1 VTYPTL
7 DTLLLER
14 HGPVGWLI
22 NNRPD
27 RLNAMNSHM
36 RDEFETAWRTLDA
49 DPEVIVI
56 VHTGEGRAFQTGVDV
71 MEIAEDGIGFER
83 YRESTE
89 KFDYHFTAWQNHI
102 WKPVITAVNGLCAG
116 GGFHWVAEADIV
128 IAASD
133 AQFFDPHVSVGQ
145 VVAMEAIGLTR
156 KIPFEAVM
164 RMALV
169 GRHERVSAERAQAL
183 GMISQIVDPPG
194 ALRDEAQA
202 LAEKVAQNSP
212 AAMAATKRA
221 LWGALEAGL
230 TDACKAGATELTSM
244 WGHPDQ
250 EEGPRAFAEKRAPQW
265 QPIGPGGVA
274 GE

>member
-36 RDEFETAWRTLDA
+36 RDEFETAWRALDA

-89 KFDYHFTAWQNHI
+89 KFDYRFTAWQNHI

-169 GRHERVSAERAQAL
+169 GRHERVSA
-183 GMISQIVDPPG
+183 
-194 ALRDEAQA
+194 
-202 LAEKVAQNSP
+202 
-212 AAMAATKRA
+212 
-221 LWGALEAGL
+221 
-230 TDACKAGATELTSM
+230 
-244 WGHPDQ
+244 
-250 EEGPRAFAEKRAPQW
+250 
-265 QPIGPGGVA
+265 
-274 GE
+274 

>member
-14 HGPVGWLI
+14 HGAVGWII

-36 RDEFETAWRTLDA
+36 RDEFETAWRTLDEDA
-49 DPEVIVI
+49 EVRVI

-89 KFDYHFTAWQNHI
+89 KFDYRFTAWQNHI
-102 WKPVITAVNGLCAG
+102 WKPVITAVNGICAG

-145 VVAMEAIGLTR
+145 VVAMEAIGLAR

-169 GRHERVSAERAQAL
+169 GRHERVSAERALAL
-183 GMISQIVDPPG
+183 GMISQVVDP
-194 ALRDEAQA
+194 R
-202 LAEKVAQNSP
+202 
-212 AAMAATKRA
+212 AA
-221 LWGALEAGL
+221 
-230 TDACKAGATELTSM
+230 S
-244 WGHPDQ
+244 
-250 EEGPRAFAEKRAPQW
+250 
-265 QPIGPGGVA
+265 
-274 GE
+274 

>member
-1 VTYPTL
+1 MRRAPSRSAWSARWWTRPRRCPRRSRKTRRPPWPRPSAHCGARWRRGSPTPARRAPPSSPPCGATPTKKRARAPSPRSARRTGSRSADDHECDRDLDRDRDIADADRGGAVTYPTL

-89 KFDYHFTAWQNHI
+89 
-102 WKPVITAVNGLCAG
+102 
-116 GGFHWVAEADIV
+116 
-128 IAASD
+128 
-133 AQFFDPHVSVGQ
+133 
-145 VVAMEAIGLTR
+145 
-156 KIPFEAVM
+156 
-164 RMALV
+164 
-169 GRHERVSAERAQAL
+169 
-183 GMISQIVDPPG
+183 
-194 ALRDEAQA
+194 
-202 LAEKVAQNSP
+202 
-212 AAMAATKRA
+212 
-221 LWGALEAGL
+221 
-230 TDACKAGATELTSM
+230 
-244 WGHPDQ
+244 
-250 EEGPRAFAEKRAPQW
+250 
-265 QPIGPGGVA
+265 
-274 GE
+274 